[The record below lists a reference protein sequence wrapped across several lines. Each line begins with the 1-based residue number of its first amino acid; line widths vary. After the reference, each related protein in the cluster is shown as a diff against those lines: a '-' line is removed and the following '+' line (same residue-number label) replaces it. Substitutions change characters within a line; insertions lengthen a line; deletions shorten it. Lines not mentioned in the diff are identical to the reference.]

1 MVEEAKT
8 KIEKDNTY
16 LPDKKYEEAKE
27 KSGKVWDNFYSN
39 HKCNFFKDRN
49 YLEREIK

>member
-27 KSGKVWDNFYSN
+27 KSCKVWDNFYSN